1 MFRDRRGFKDD
12 ISLTAESTW
21 KRPGWISS
29 ASRSRKTKTYG
40 KLSSTTLSC
49 RSACARRY
57 VAHQLAKVERKTG
70 TQVYWMIL
78 FLLPNCRESRFGAM
92 PRNVSS
98 RCEAEEISRRFSP
111 SRMILGKWR
120 QEAVDHS
127 KTWTLECN
135 IPRLNWDVF
144 SNFKL
149 VLCFFQFLK
158 LDNCWWDGWVCF
170 GADKSCLA
178 KKCKNTWC
186 LDPHI
191 NLGGISGTFVLSTLW
206 VHNSALDHPI
216 GLIYVETCQLNQSA
230 VCFIFVKVK

>member
-1 MFRDRRGFKDD
+1 MFRDQRGFKDD
-12 ISLTAESTW
+12 ISLTAESMW

-70 TQVYWMIL
+70 TQVYWMFL

-149 VLCFFQFLK
+149 VLCFFPFLK
-158 LDNCWWDGWVCF
+158 LDNCWWDEWVCF
-170 GADKSCLA
+170 GADKVMFGKEMWEYVVFRSTH
-178 KKCKNTWC
+178 KPWW
-186 LDPHI
+186 
-191 NLGGISGTFVLSTLW
+191 NLRHLCFIHFMSS
-206 VHNSALDHPI
+206 NSALDHPI

>member
-1 MFRDRRGFKDD
+1 MFHDRRGFKDD
-12 ISLTAESTW
+12 ISLTAASTW

-57 VAHQLAKVERKTG
+57 VARQLAKLQRKTG
-70 TQVYWMIL
+70 THVYWMFL

-98 RCEAEEISRRFSP
+98 RCEAEEIFRRFLPLGRFWENDARRWWIIQSP
-111 SRMILGKWR
+111 EHWSVIFP
-120 QEAVDHS
+120 D
-127 KTWTLECN
+127 
-135 IPRLNWDVF
+135 WDVF

-158 LDNCWWDGWVCF
+158 LDNCWWDEWVCF
-170 GADKSCLA
+170 GADKVMFG
-178 KKCKNTWC
+178 K
-186 LDPHI
+186 
-191 NLGGISGTFVLSTLW
+191 
-206 VHNSALDHPI
+206 
-216 GLIYVETCQLNQSA
+216 EM
-230 VCFIFVKVK
+230 